1 MKKICLIVQTKSDV
15 KNIRGVD
22 TSKSSKIISLA
33 SLKSKVDESDIDK
46 LKTVWTD
53 LIKLNDLVDKGVF
66 KGTLL

>member
-1 MKKICLIVQTKSDV
+1 MKKICRIIQIKSDV

>member
-1 MKKICLIVQTKSDV
+1 MKKICLIIQTKSDV

-53 LIKLNDLVDKGVF
+53 LIKLNDLVHKGVF

>member
-1 MKKICLIVQTKSDV
+1 MKKICLIIQIKSDV

-33 SLKSKVDESDIDK
+33 SLKSKADESDIDK

>member
-1 MKKICLIVQTKSDV
+1 MKKICLIIQIKSDV

-46 LKTVWTD
+46 IKTVWTD
-53 LIKLNDLVDKGVF
+53 LIKLNDLVDNGVF

>member
-1 MKKICLIVQTKSDV
+1 MKKICLIIQIKSDV

-22 TSKSSKIISLA
+22 TSKFSKIISLA

-53 LIKLNDLVDKGVF
+53 LIKLNDLVDNGVF

>member
-1 MKKICLIVQTKSDV
+1 MKNICLIIQIKSDV

-53 LIKLNDLVDKGVF
+53 LIKLNDLVDNGIF

>member
-1 MKKICLIVQTKSDV
+1 MKKICLIIQIKSDV